1 MNPLKN
7 MPEIPMGYHPGAFG
21 AIRKHDVHTGVDL
34 YCEPGDEVFSI
45 GSGEVVAIVDFTGE
59 AVGTPWWHNT
69 KVVIV
74 QQDQIE
80 GHILYGE
87 IEPLVSVG
95 QKLNTG
101 DVIGKVVTV
110 LKKDKGLPMTMLHL
124 EYYNKY
130 FDLKPVEWL
139 IGDLMP
145 NYLANPYK
153 LLSKNNVDDMDR
165 KQGFWDERDDRTSLH
180 DEVCYI
186 NGDAE
191 GFGQWGSDRKL
202 AYGYYKKGMREG
214 EWKIIDQRKGILTY
228 SAEFVNSIQHGR
240 TFAYTFSFVEEYTY
254 VFADNG
260 LWSGELIVVDY
271 ELKDDPNLGAQLI
284 TP

>member
-21 AIRKHDVHTGVDL
+21 APRKHDVHTGLDL

-59 AVGTPWWHNT
+59 VAGTPWWNNT
-69 KVVIV
+69 KAVIV
-74 QQDQIE
+74 QQEQIE

-87 IEPLVSVG
+87 IEPLVFVG
-95 QKLNTG
+95 QKLKNG

-130 FDLKPVEWL
+130 FDSKPVEWL
-139 IGDLMP
+139 IGGEIP
-145 NYLANPYK
+145 NYLVSPYK
-153 LLSKNNVDDMDR
+153 LFTKNLHDENYQ
-165 KQGFWDERDDRTSLH
+165 KIGFWDEKEEVVQWA

-186 NGDAE
+186 NGKIE
-191 GFGQWGSDRKL
+191 GFGSWRGADIES
-202 AYGYYKKGMREG
+202 YGYYKNGLKEGMWRIKNIREN
-214 EWKIIDQRKGILTY
+214 EVFY
-228 SAEFVNSIQHGR
+228 ECEHVNDIQHGR
-240 TFAYTFSFVEEYTY
+240 TLNITQSSVIELKYCFCDT
-254 VFADNG
+254 G
-260 LWSGELIVVDY
+260 LWSGEEIRIDY
-271 ELKDDPNLGAQLI
+271 ELDDDPNPGI
-284 TP
+284 K